1 MSLSQTEALTPIRT
15 KLWNAHWLP
24 PPQEGFRFT
33 ARFYGLYTP
42 LIDSGYD
49 MARMVRVN

>member
-24 PPQEGFRFT
+24 LPQEGFRFT
-33 ARFYGLYTP
+33 ARFYSLYRP
-42 LIDSGYD
+42 LIDGSFNMPGV
-49 MARMVRVN
+49 VRVG